1 MSVANTLNT
10 LLKLKCFGCWKNS
23 CQSLA
28 THSLTSPGHLSA
40 SPSSSLAAPAAGGL
54 SDEVGVQAGFQES
67 G

>member
-28 THSLTSPGHLSA
+28 THSLTSPGHLSE